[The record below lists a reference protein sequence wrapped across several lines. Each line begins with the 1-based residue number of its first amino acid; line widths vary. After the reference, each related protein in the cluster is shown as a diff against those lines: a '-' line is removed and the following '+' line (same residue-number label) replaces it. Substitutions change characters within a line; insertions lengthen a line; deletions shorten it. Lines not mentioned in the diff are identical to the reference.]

1 LEADSK
7 KLLEDDLQSRMRN
20 DIQLSINE
28 KVNEIHKMIDNR
40 EEELIEKVVAYFKSQ
55 DKVETEGKCE
65 ENDKKKGKE
74 KQKEDKSKN
83 KEKEKFNKEIEKI
96 NNGFINQTRLMKDNM
111 DGINNHICTVLDKRE
126 NKLDN
131 IGTNCID
138 LENKF
143 DLIKKIGAG
152 SAIGMIPLIGYLI
165 YKSFR

>member
-1 LEADSK
+1 MGNKTKPS
-7 KLLEDDLQSRMRN
+7 
-20 DIQLSINE
+20 
-28 KVNEIHKMIDNR
+28 
-40 EEELIEKVVAYFKSQ
+40 EKVVESSNKIKQVKIDVPTKSSSRKGSSTSSSRSRSRSSK
-55 DKVETEGKCE
+55 DYKVL
-65 ENDKKKGKE
+65 NDEVKRLNNE
-74 KQKEDKSKN
+74 LEISKN
-83 KEKEKFNKEIEKI
+83 DITILINEFNNYKNYINKEIEKI